1 MLKFIGKRL
10 AYAILTLFL
19 IATATFFLVAGAP
32 GDPIAAKVGQMPE
45 QAQEIIEKKYGL
57 DKPVFQ
63 RYTTYMKNLI
73 TTGDF
78 GESIVYTGKSANDV
92 IKENT
97 WTSAKIG
104 LLAILF
110 QVTIGVALGM
120 IAALNRGKPVDHV
133 IRVLVV
139 LAICVP
145 SFVFAAVLQYFL
157 AFKWKLVPVFGWGQL
172 KHYILPVAAY
182 AIGGIAS
189 YTKYTRSSMISVI
202 GEDYIVTAQ
211 AKGCKIKRIVKKH
224 VLRNS
229 MIPII
234 TMIGPAISGV
244 FAGSFILEKMFSI
257 PGLGFYY
264 VKAVSDNDYTM
275 IIGLTIFFAILFVGA
290 LIVVDILYGIADPRI
305 RVAKGK
311 K

>member
-182 AIGGIAS
+182 AIGRIAS

-211 AKGCKIKRIVKKH
+211 AKGCKRKRIVKKH

>member
-97 WTSAKIG
+97 WTCAKIG

-189 YTKYTRSSMISVI
+189 
-202 GEDYIVTAQ
+202 
-211 AKGCKIKRIVKKH
+211 
-224 VLRNS
+224 
-229 MIPII
+229 
-234 TMIGPAISGV
+234 
-244 FAGSFILEKMFSI
+244 
-257 PGLGFYY
+257 
-264 VKAVSDNDYTM
+264 
-275 IIGLTIFFAILFVGA
+275 
-290 LIVVDILYGIADPRI
+290 
-305 RVAKGK
+305 
-311 K
+311 

>member
-1 MLKFIGKRL
+1 MESPSSI
-10 AYAILTLFL
+10 
-19 IATATFFLVAGAP
+19 
-32 GDPIAAKVGQMPE
+32 
-45 QAQEIIEKKYGL
+45 QES
-57 DKPVFQ
+57 PC
-63 RYTTYMKNLI
+63 
-73 TTGDF
+73 
-78 GESIVYTGKSANDV
+78 NDV

-104 LLAILF
+104 SSGHL
-110 QVTIGVALGM
+110 VSGN
-120 IAALNRGKPVDHV
+120 NRCGSWNDSGTEPGEAGRSCDSGTG
-133 IRVLVV
+133 RTRDLCPE
-139 LAICVP
+139 LRICRRASV
-145 SFVFAAVLQYFL
+145 FL
-157 AFKWKLVPVFGWGQL
+157 AFKWKLVPVFGRGQL

-182 AIGGIAS
+182 AIGGIA

-211 AKGCKIKRIVKKH
+211 AKGCKRKRIVKKH

-234 TMIGPAISGV
+234 TMIGPADFRSV
-244 FAGSFILEKMFSI
+244 CRFFILEKCFPSRD
-257 PGLGFYY
+257 LAYY

-275 IIGLTIFFAILFVGA
+275 IIGLLPSFCNPVCRSV
-290 LIVVDILYGIADPRI
+290 IVVDILYGIADPRI

>member
-63 RYTTYMKNLI
+63 RYLTYMKNLL
-73 TTGDF
+73 TTGNF
-78 GESIVYTGKSANDV
+78 GESIVYTGKTANDV

-120 IAALNRGKPVDHV
+120 IAALNRGRPVDHV

-157 AFKWKLVPVFGWGQL
+157 AFKWKLVPVFGWGEL
-172 KHYILPVAAY
+172 KYYILQVAAY

-189 YTKYTRSSMISVI
+189 YKKYTRRSTISVI

-211 AKGCKIKRIVKKH
+211 AKGCNRKRVVKKH

-275 IIGLTIFFAILFVGA
+275 IIGLTIFFVILFVGA
-290 LIVVDILYGIADPRI
+290 LIVVDILYGIVDPRI

>member
-1 MLKFIGKRL
+1 MLKFIGKRIG
-10 AYAILTLFL
+10 YAVLTLFL
-19 IATATFFLVAGAP
+19 IATATFFLVAAAP

-45 QAQEIIEKKYGL
+45 QAQAIINEKYGF
-57 DKPVFQ
+57 DQPVTV
-63 RYTTYMKNLI
+63 RYVKYMKNLL

-78 GESIVYTGKSANDV
+78 GESIVYTGKSANDI

-97 WTSAKIG
+97 LISAKIG
-104 LLAILF
+104 LMAIVF
-110 QVTIGVALGM
+110 QVVIGVLLGM
-120 IAALNRGKPVDHV
+120 VSALNRGKAVDHL

-145 SFVFAAVLQYFL
+145 SFVFASLLQYFL
-157 AFKWKLVPVFGWGQL
+157 AFKWKLVPVFGWGEL

-182 AIGGIAS
+182 AIGGIAY
-189 YTKYTRSSMISVI
+189 YTKYMRSSTLSVI
-202 GEDYIVTAQ
+202 GEDYIVTAK
-211 AKGCKIKRIVKKH
+211 AKGCSRGRVVRKH

-229 MIPII
+229 MIPIV
-234 TMIGPAISGV
+234 TMIGPALAGI
-244 FAGSFILEKMFSI
+244 FAGSFIIEKMFSI

-264 VKAVSDNDYTM
+264 VKSVSDNDYTM
-275 IIGLTIFFAILFVGA
+275 VIGLTIFFALLFVIA
-290 LIVVDILYGIADPRI
+290 LIVVDILYGIVDPRI

>member
-211 AKGCKIKRIVKKH
+211 AKGCKRKRIVKKH

-290 LIVVDILYGIADPRI
+290 RIVVDILYGIADPRI

>member
-1 MLKFIGKRL
+1 MVRFIGKRIL
-10 AYAILTLFL
+10 YAIFTLFL

-45 QAQEIIEKKYGL
+45 QAQEIISAKYGL

-63 RYTTYMKNLI
+63 RYLIYMKQLI
-73 TTGDF
+73 TTGNF
-78 GESIVYTGKSANDV
+78 GESIIYTGKTANDV
-92 IKENT
+92 IKTNT
-97 WTSAKIG
+97 LVSAKIG
-104 LLAILF
+104 LMALLF
-110 QVTIGVALGM
+110 QTSIGICLGLV
-120 IAALNRGKPVDHV
+120 AALNRGKAIDHI
-133 IRVLVV
+133 IRVMVV

-145 SFVFAAVLQYFL
+145 SFVFAALLQYFL
-157 AFKWKLVPVFGWGQL
+157 AFKWKLVPVFGWGEL
-172 KHYILPVAAY
+172 KHYILPVTAY

-189 YTKYTRSSMISVI
+189 YTKYTRNSTLSVI
-202 GEDYIVTAQ
+202 SEDYVVTAK
-211 AKGCKIKRIVKKH
+211 AKGCSKERVVRKH

-229 MIPII
+229 MIPIV
-234 TMIGPAISGV
+234 TMIGPAVAGI

-275 IIGLTIFFAILFVGA
+275 VIGLTIFFALLYVAA
-290 LIVVDILYGIADPRI
+290 LIIVDVLYGIVDPRI

>member
-211 AKGCKIKRIVKKH
+211 AKGCKRKRIVKKH

-290 LIVVDILYGIADPRI
+290 LIVVDILYSIADPRI

>member
-189 YTKYTRSSMISVI
+189 YTKYTRSSMTSVI

-211 AKGCKIKRIVKKH
+211 AKGCKRKRIVKKH

>member
-120 IAALNRGKPVDHV
+120 IAALNRGKPVNHV

-211 AKGCKIKRIVKKH
+211 AKGCKRKRIVKKH

>member
-211 AKGCKIKRIVKKH
+211 AKGCKRKRIVKKH

-234 TMIGPAISGV
+234 TMIGPVISGV

>member
-73 TTGDF
+73 TTGDC

-211 AKGCKIKRIVKKH
+211 AKGCKRKRIVKKH